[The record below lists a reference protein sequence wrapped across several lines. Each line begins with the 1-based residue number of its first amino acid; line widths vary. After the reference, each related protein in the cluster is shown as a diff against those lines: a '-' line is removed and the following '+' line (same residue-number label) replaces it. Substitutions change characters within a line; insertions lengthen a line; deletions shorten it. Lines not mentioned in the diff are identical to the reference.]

1 MARTTG
7 ARAILHLLAEA
18 GIPYL
23 FGNPG
28 TTELPLMDAVAE
40 QSRIR
45 YILGLHETPIM
56 AVADGFAMASRQVG
70 VVNLHAS
77 CGLGNAMGMLYN
89 AHREGTP
96 LLVTAGQSDRRIRF
110 EEPILWSDMTAVAR
124 PWTKWSAEIDRVED
138 VPAAIRRAVQC
149 AITPPTGPV
158 FLSLPMDVQMAE
170 ADLDLTPPRVL
181 DHRVRPPVE
190 AIRRAAELLLAAENP
205 AILAGSRVAEAGG
218 TAELVALAERLGAP
232 VYSENATSHGRLPF
246 PTGHSLYAQQLPLWA
261 PDIRKLLADHDVL
274 VVVGMDLLR
283 MYVHHDPPQAMPPTA
298 KLVHLDESA
307 WQIGKNYPV
316 EVGVL
321 GDVRMSMAELADQFS
336 TATASAPIADRVRE
350 RAARHAAR
358 HAAARDALRRQA
370 ESEHS
375 RTPLTAAAF
384 MDAVGRVLPANIAV
398 VEEAVT
404 TTEHRLER
412 LGHLENTDGYFAH
425 RGWALGW
432 GMGCAVGVK
441 LAWPDRPTLA
451 LIGDGA
457 AMYGL
462 QALWT
467 AARYQVPVT
476 FVLCNN
482 GQYRI
487 LKDGARMLGLPAA
500 VGGKYEG
507 MDLAAPAIDFVALA
521 RALGVEAVRA
531 DGFQAVTDLVSQSLA
546 GDGPRLIEVPIAES
560 RASQFG

>member
-40 QSRIR
+40 QSRVR
-45 YILGLHETPIM
+45 YILGLHETPVM
-56 AVADGFAMASRQVG
+56 ATADGFAMASRNVG

-124 PWTKWSAEIDRVED
+124 PWTKWSAEIERVED
-138 VPAAIRRAVQC
+138 VPAAVRRAIQL
-149 AITPPTGPV
+149 ALTPPTGPV

-170 ADLDLTPPRVL
+170 GELDLTPPHRF
-181 DHRVRPPVE
+181 DHGVRPPLE
-190 AIRRAAELLLAAENP
+190 AIRRAADRLLAAENP
-205 AILAGSRVAEAGG
+205 AILAGSRVAEAGAV
-218 TAELVALAERLGAP
+218 AELVALAERIGAP

-246 PTGHSLYAQQLPLWA
+246 PAGHPLYAQQLPLWA
-261 PDIRKLLADHDVL
+261 PDIRKTLAEHDVL
-274 VVVGMDLLR
+274 LVVGMDLLR
-283 MYVHHDPPQAMPPTA
+283 MYVHHDPPQAMPPSA
-298 KLVHLDESA
+298 RLIHLDESA

-321 GDVRMSMAELADQFS
+321 GNIRMSLAELVDRLKQDAAAIESRARDR
-336 TATASAPIADRVRE
+336 TARY
-350 RAARHAAR
+350 AARHAAIR
-358 HAAARDALRRQA
+358 EALRRQA
-370 ESEHS
+370 EAEHG

-384 MDAVGRVLPANIAV
+384 MDAVGRVLPPNVAV

-412 LGHLENTDGYFAH
+412 LGHLQNTDGYFAH

-432 GMGCAVGVK
+432 GMGSAVGVK

-457 AMYGL
+457 AMYGF

-467 AARYQVPVT
+467 AARYRIPVT
-476 FVLCNN
+476 FVICNN

-500 VGGKYEG
+500 VAGRYEG
-507 MDLAAPAIDFVALA
+507 MDLAQPTIDFVGLA
-521 RALGVEAVRA
+521 SALGVEARRA
-531 DGFQAVTDLVSQSLA
+531 DGFEEVSDLVSQSLA
-546 GDGPRLIEVPIAES
+546 GDRPQVFEVPIAES